1 MTKTGHEEFLAERDA
16 MKTAAANAAEKWHAR
31 LGSLR
36 DAVNG
41 VAAAATDDQF
51 LRWLAREPGATEAA
65 LDLFGRLKR
74 GSYPDLDADRA
85 DLRARREREQDR
97 APDEDRTHVS
107 DPVQEA

>member
-1 MTKTGHEEFLAERDA
+1 MKTGHEEFLAERDA

-36 DAVNG
+36 DAVDG
-41 VAAAATDDQF
+41 VAPAATDDQF

-85 DLRARREREQDR
+85 DLRARRERERER
-97 APDEDRTHVS
+97 APDEDRTHFT
-107 DPVQEA
+107 DPVEEA